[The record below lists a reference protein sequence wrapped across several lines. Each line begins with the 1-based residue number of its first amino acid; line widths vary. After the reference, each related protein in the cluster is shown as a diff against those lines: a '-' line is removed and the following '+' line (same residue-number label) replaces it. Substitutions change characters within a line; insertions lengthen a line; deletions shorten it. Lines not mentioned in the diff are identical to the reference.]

1 LERIVII
8 SNKAGIH
15 VRPAAKIAELANKF
29 KSDILLNKDGVEV
42 NAKSIMD
49 VLTLAAGEGT
59 RIIIKAEGEDAN
71 SALNELEALINSK
84 FSEE

>member
-1 LERIVII
+1 MERTVLI

-15 VRPAAKIAELANKF
+15 VRPAAKIADLANKF
-29 KSDILLNKDGVEV
+29 EANVLLIKDSTIV

-49 VLTLAAGEGT
+49 VLTLAASEGT
-59 RIIIKAEGEDAN
+59 SITIRAEGPDQDKAID
-71 SALNELEALINSK
+71 ELAALIDNK